1 MCGIAGILKWNSE
14 KIAAEEIL
22 NLTNSVDHRGPDG
35 LGIVLK
41 ENFAFGHR
49 RLSIIDLE
57 GGKQPMSNFNE
68 TIWITFNGEIYNY
81 QELKKELTDFGYE
94 FRTNSDTEV
103 IIYSYEKWG
112 IDCVKKFRGMF
123 AFVIA
128 DISNKKYFLAR
139 DHFGI
144 KPLVYRKEENY
155 LAFSSEITALKKIEN
170 LTAEGNLQA
179 IDFYLRYQYI
189 PTPHTIYKNIYKLPP
204 AHTVEIEFDGKM
216 HNLKKYWD
224 INFSEEKNKS
234 ENEWIEEI
242 ENVIDDSVKK
252 HLVSDVPFGVF
263 LSGGIDSSLIAL
275 KMQEV
280 SVSKLKAFTI
290 NFHEKEFS
298 ELEYAKKAAAK
309 CNAELISENITEN
322 ALDIL
327 PDLVEHYGEPFGD
340 SSSIPTWYVSKLA
353 REHVPMVLS
362 GDGGDET
369 FGGYDSYIRW
379 MKNHPLVNA
388 RSTFLE
394 NPYWGSRI
402 ALNGVKQ
409 FIKHRTFNVLESWQ
423 NHILYA
429 EKTRREKLWKKELH
443 YVINV
448 PDKLFE
454 LASEKAV
461 NYNRL
466 SYAQYIDFQTY
477 LPCDILNKVDIASM
491 CHGLEVRPPF
501 VDVKVVEL
509 ATRLPL
515 SMKYHKVKDFMTGKY
530 GLKKIAQKYFDHEF
544 VYRKKQGFGLPSYYW
559 FLENKQGY
567 KMLNTILQDNKSINQ
582 LFNVDEIKY
591 LLKEHGKNNID
602 NAGILWLFLVLGL
615 WFDKN
620 KDVTFNFIK

>member
-1 MCGIAGILKWNSE
+1 MCGIVGILKWNNE
-14 KIAAEEIL
+14 KISEEEIL
-22 NLTNSVDHRGPDG
+22 SLTNSVDHRGPDG

-170 LTAEGNLQA
+170 VTAEGNLQA

-309 CNAELISENITEN
+309 CNVELISENITEN

-429 EKTRREKLWKKELH
+429 AKTRREKLWKKELH

-509 ATRLPL
+509 AARLPL

-530 GLKKIAQKYFDHEF
+530 GLKKIAQKYFDDEF

-582 LFNVDEIKY
+582 LFNVDEIKN
-591 LLKEHGKNNID
+591 LMKEHGKNNID

-615 WFDKN
+615 WFEKN
-620 KDVTFNFIK
+620 KDVAFNFSK